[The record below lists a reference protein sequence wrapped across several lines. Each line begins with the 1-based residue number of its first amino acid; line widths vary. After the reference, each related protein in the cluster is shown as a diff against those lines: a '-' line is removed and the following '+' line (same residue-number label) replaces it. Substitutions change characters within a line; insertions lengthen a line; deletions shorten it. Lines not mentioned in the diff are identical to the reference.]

1 MKNPKITPPLRWVGG
16 KQRLLPALLPLL
28 TGTGRLIEPF
38 VGAGS
43 VFLNASQRDIVINDL
58 NRDLVAMYEMLRDAP
73 SDYIDGARTL
83 FTDSMHS
90 QHAYLDARCKFN
102 GSTDLRER
110 AVLFLYLNKFN
121 FNGLFRMNRSGEYNV
136 PYGHPKTLPAFPD
149 AQLQAM
155 AERLKSATILHG
167 DFRVPMAMAATGD
180 VVYCD
185 PPYADAT
192 PGARS
197 FVGYTSTGF
206 TINDQIDLV
215 TLARDACARG
225 ATVVLSNHDTNWVR
239 DLYAGMELHSVDVRR
254 SIAANA
260 TRRTQA
266 GELIAVLRPPSPK
279 LNEDDGLP
287 N

>member
-1 MKNPKITPPLRWVGG
+1 M
-16 KQRLLPALLPLL
+16 
-28 TGTGRLIEPF
+28 LIEPF

-43 VFLNASQRDIVINDL
+43 VFLNAGQRDIVINDL
-58 NRDLVAMYEMLRDAP
+58 NRDLVSMYEMLRDAP
-73 SDYIDGARTL
+73 DDYIEDARAL

-90 QHAYLDARCKFN
+90 QQAYLDARRKFN
-102 GSTDLRER
+102 SSTNPRQR

-192 PGARS
+192 PGRRS

-206 TINDQIDLV
+206 TINDQTDLAK
-215 TLARDACARG
+215 LARGACARG
-225 ATVVLSNHDTNWVR
+225 ATVILSNHDTAWVR
-239 DLYAGMELHSVDVRR
+239 ELYEGMDLHSVDVRR
-254 SIAANA
+254 TIAANA
-260 TRRTQA
+260 ARRTKA
-266 GELIAVLRPPSPK
+266 GELIAVL
-279 LNEDDGLP
+279 LP
-287 N
+287 RSSK